1 MASGV
6 AFTGRILKKI
16 CDPLLASGGE
26 SLLGH
31 VIMLSHTWTNRLFD
45 CLFPQHLTISVV
57 LVGYGVFVFLLY
69 LNGYCIVEED
79 LTSRIKVMCAYCC
92 LI

>member
-16 CDPLLASGGE
+16 CDSLLASGGE

-31 VIMLSHTWTNRLFD
+31 VIMLSHTWANRLFD
-45 CLFPQHLTISVV
+45 CLFPQHLTISVGSGIAAEND
-57 LVGYGVFVFLLY
+57 LQVFSM
-69 LNGYCIVEED
+69 G
-79 LTSRIKVMCAYCC
+79 
-92 LI
+92 